1 MTKDH
6 TYWKGAYTMRSNRYL
21 LTVHWDY
28 IPKKTYLFVHLL
40 SALEAAEMVKKSH
53 PDLRINLIRKG
64 LTPEQCEA
72 VLSMGNLD
80 T

>member
-1 MTKDH
+1 
-6 TYWKGAYTMRSNRYL
+6 MRANRWL

-28 IPKKTYLFVHLL
+28 IPKTTYLFVNLL
-40 SALEAAEMVKKSH
+40 SALEGAAMVKQSN
-53 PDLRINLIRKG
+53 PDTRINLIRKE

-72 VLSMGNLD
+72 VLSTGNLP